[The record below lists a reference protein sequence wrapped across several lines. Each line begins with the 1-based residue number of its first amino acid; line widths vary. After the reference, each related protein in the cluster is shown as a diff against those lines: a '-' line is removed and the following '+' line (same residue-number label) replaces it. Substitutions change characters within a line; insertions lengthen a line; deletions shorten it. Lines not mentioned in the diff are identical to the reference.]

1 MKTILDDI
9 EDKVV
14 EHYSN
19 QYPEQLIRDL
29 ISFQWEKTAKTL
41 PKPNIT
47 SFEVTGL
54 CTFHVKQRMLEPE
67 IKKMEDI
74 HKTYLFHKENST
86 EVPYNLEARIQ
97 SSKEALAFL
106 YSKRKPNEEN

>member
-19 QYPEQLIRDL
+19 QYPEQLIREL

-54 CTFHVKQRMLEPE
+54 CTFHVKLRMLEPE
-67 IKKMEDI
+67 IKKMESI
-74 HKTYLFHKENST
+74 YKTYLYQKENNID
-86 EVPYNLEARIQ
+86 VPYNLEARIE
-97 SSKEALAFL
+97 SAKETLAFL
-106 YSKRKPNEEN
+106 YNKRKPDVS